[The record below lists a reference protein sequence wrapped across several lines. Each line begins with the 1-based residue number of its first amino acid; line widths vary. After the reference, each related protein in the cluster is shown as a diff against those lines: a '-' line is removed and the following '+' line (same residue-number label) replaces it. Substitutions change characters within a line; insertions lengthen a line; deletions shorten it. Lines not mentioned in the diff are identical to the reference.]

1 MVTAEE
7 IRCEPKHV
15 SAYMLDKFFR
25 LIFIANKGAMVA
37 VGEDDRRYTIA
48 DVSDELVHLKRTDPD
63 AYHTYFSALYREM
76 AEGGLAAFVELVTKR
91 WRFDR
96 AILRETVRTEAH
108 ADHVRANL
116 SSLDRWVVE
125 AAERGAFVDPRGN
138 LLAIHLEGDEAIP
151 FQRKDGTDGI
161 ALPFGRLMDLFRAAV
176 RGGRVGLNS
185 VSVPIDGFP
194 ANYLHQLPW
203 WGIA

>member
-1 MVTAEE
+1 
-7 IRCEPKHV
+7 
-15 SAYMLDKFFR
+15 
-25 LIFIANKGAMVA
+25 
-37 VGEDDRRYTIA
+37 
-48 DVSDELVHLKRTDPD
+48 
-63 AYHTYFSALYREM
+63 M

-176 RGGRVGLNS
+176 PGQNAQRDHGTPDKVHDALTRLMGAEEDKRQVRQQIGSAVSLFHRAGLGVG
-185 VSVPIDGFP
+185 
-194 ANYLHQLPW
+194 AA
-203 WGIA
+203 GIGSAATDPGC